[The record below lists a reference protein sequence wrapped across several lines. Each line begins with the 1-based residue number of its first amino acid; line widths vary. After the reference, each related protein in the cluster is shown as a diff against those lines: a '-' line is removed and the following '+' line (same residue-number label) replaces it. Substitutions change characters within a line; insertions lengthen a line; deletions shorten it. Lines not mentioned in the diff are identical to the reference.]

1 MTSHVKINLQPCFF
15 QLIRSH
21 PIFLSK
27 GCKALGFFKLYPKGC
42 GVGMVL
48 GRLGLVRFG
57 RFGRE
62 ILGEVSETVHRA
74 SSLCYPVARG
84 WRIKNERVDVVS
96 VHTPAE
102 PFNCL

>member
-1 MTSHVKINLQPCFF
+1 MGWAWSWEGWVLALISRTTELTKTPFMFAQGTQSELYYTKIKKKMTQ
-15 QLIRSH
+15 
-21 PIFLSK
+21 
-27 GCKALGFFKLYPKGC
+27 
-42 GVGMVL
+42 
-48 GRLGLVRFG
+48 G

-62 ILGEVSETVHRA
+62 ILGEVSENVHRA

>member
-1 MTSHVKINLQPCFF
+1 MFAQGTQSELYYTKIKKKMTQ
-15 QLIRSH
+15 
-21 PIFLSK
+21 
-27 GCKALGFFKLYPKGC
+27 
-42 GVGMVL
+42 
-48 GRLGLVRFG
+48 G

-62 ILGEVSETVHRA
+62 ILGEVSENVHRA